1 MTGFK
6 TFICSCV
13 YFHFHTDDGLSK
25 NRNVCTYCYAHKI
38 MKFITFA
45 LVFSFIL
52 CCWPKTKV
60 ILWCSG
66 WCLGLL
72 CGLLLCSGWCQRRYV
87 GYCGVVVGF
96 WDFCVG
102 FCGVV
107 VGAWDSYVGYSG
119 VVVDVWDSYVGY
131 CGVVVGVWDSNI
143 GYTMV

>member
-52 CCWPKTKV
+52 CCWPKTNIINRNSDKV
-60 ILWCSG
+60 LEAPAVVSG
-66 WCLGLL
+66 IDLYGLRVK
-72 CGLLLCSGWCQRRYV
+72 GP
-87 GYCGVVVGF
+87 
-96 WDFCVG
+96 
-102 FCGVV
+102 
-107 VGAWDSYVGYSG
+107 
-119 VVVDVWDSYVGY
+119 
-131 CGVVVGVWDSNI
+131 
-143 GYTMV
+143 